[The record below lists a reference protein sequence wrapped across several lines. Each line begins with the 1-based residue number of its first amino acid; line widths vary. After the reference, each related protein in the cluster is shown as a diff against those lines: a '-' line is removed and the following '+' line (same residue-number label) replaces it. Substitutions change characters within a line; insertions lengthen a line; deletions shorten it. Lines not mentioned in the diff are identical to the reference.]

1 MSLPLPTELWRN
13 IFLFLNSN
21 LSVYVL
27 FAISSFDSTHV
38 CRCLQTAIESVCE
51 LKGFD
56 STHVC
61 RCLQTWTRCTL
72 SRSSLIVPTFVGVC
86 KRSMWKQVQVLC
98 LIVPTFVGVCKRVN
112 PAQQHKRCL
121 IVPTFVG
128 VCKPVKGNPF
138 SSESL
143 IVPTFV
149 GVCKQGVKKPTLY
162 GTFGEYFY

>member
-51 LKGFD
+51 LTGFD

-86 KRSMWKQVQVLC
+86 KHYIFGEVERA
-98 LIVPTFVGVCKRVN
+98 R
-112 PAQQHKRCL
+112 
-121 IVPTFVG
+121 
-128 VCKPVKGNPF
+128 
-138 SSESL
+138 L

-162 GTFGEYFY
+162 GTFGEYFFVKNFSFGRSNQPLLTAFSLPLQ